1 MSDLPVVNIGI
12 CGLGTVGQGV
22 WKHITRSS
30 AKLESRLGA
39 KLVLK
44 KASVRDL
51 AKKRSV
57 RVGKSRMTTDPMS
70 IATDPSIQIVCELIG
85 GTTLAKDLT
94 LAALRMG
101 KTVISANKA
110 LVCGHGPEIF
120 AAARQH
126 GGHYFF
132 EASVAGGIPIIKA
145 LREGLVANRFDRIYG
160 ILNGTCN
167 YILTRMEREGL
178 SYPEILTEA
187 KALGYA
193 EADESLDV
201 DGWDTAHKASILAY
215 LAHGTWVPTKSMV
228 VEGITKITQADIHY
242 AAQNGYAI
250 KLLALITRDL
260 QNDQLAVS
268 VAPTLLP
275 RTKVLANV
283 NEVYNGISVAG
294 DVVGETV
301 YIGRGAATPVFE
313 SLDPKRPANFYLLSY
328 PAHVAHPNHVLRFE
342 GLAGNHLGSS
352 ITANERTIY
361 KYFAPGLVTTCQ
373 LVMGLTLISPGSV
386 WNTMPPH
393 THLRRSEVYCYCE
406 LAPDSIVMH
415 FMGPPD
421 ATRHLVVRS
430 GQAVVSP
437 SWSIH
442 AGAGTGAYAFVWGMG
457 GENQAFDDMDRV
469 AFTDLM

>member
-22 WKHITRSS
+22 WKHITRSR

-39 KLVLK
+39 RLVLK
-44 KASVRDL
+44 RASVRDL

-57 RVGKSRMTTDPMS
+57 RVGKSLLTADPLAV
-70 IATDPSIQIVCELIG
+70 ATDPTIQIVCELIG
-85 GTTLAKDLT
+85 GTTLAKEIT
-94 LAALRMG
+94 LAALRLG
-101 KTVISANKA
+101 KTVVSANKA
-110 LVCGHGPEIF
+110 LVCEHGPEIF
-120 AAARQH
+120 AAAREH

-178 SYPEILTEA
+178 SYPEILREA

-201 DGWDTAHKASILAY
+201 EGWDTAHKASILAY
-215 LAHGTWVPTKSMV
+215 LAHGTWVPTKAMV
-228 VEGITKITQADIHY
+228 IEGITQISQADIQF
-242 AAQNGYAI
+242 AAEAGYAI
-250 KLLALITRDL
+250 KLLAVITRDL
-260 QNDQLAVS
+260 ESDELAVS

-301 YIGRGAATPVFE
+301 YIGRGAGQDATASAVISDIVDAIALLLRGNAPLPEPVE
-313 SLDPKRPANFYLLSY
+313 QKRPLCPPERIEGAYYLRME
-328 PAHVAHPNHVLRFE
+328 VADTPGVLAKIS
-342 GLAGNHLGSS
+342 GVTAKYKVS
-352 ITANERTIY
+352 IASVRQR
-361 KYFAPGLVTTCQ
+361 PG
-373 LVMGLTLISPGSV
+373 
-386 WNTMPPH
+386 
-393 THLRRSEVYCYCE
+393 
-406 LAPDSIVMH
+406 AK
-415 FMGPPD
+415 
-421 ATRHLVVRS
+421 
-430 GQAVVSP
+430 
-437 SWSIH
+437 
-442 AGAGTGAYAFVWGMG
+442 AGAASLILTTHRSNEKAIRAAVKNLGQLSAVLDKPLLLRIAS
-457 GENQAFDDMDRV
+457 FDD
-469 AFTDLM
+469 